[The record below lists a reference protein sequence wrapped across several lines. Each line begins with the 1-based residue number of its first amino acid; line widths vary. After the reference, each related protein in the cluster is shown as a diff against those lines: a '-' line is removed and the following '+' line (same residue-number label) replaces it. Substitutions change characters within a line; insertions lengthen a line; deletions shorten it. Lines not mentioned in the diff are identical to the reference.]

1 MRGFYFITDAGLS
14 RAGNLSDV
22 REAVAAGVR
31 VVQYRDKHRHPDEI
45 RQEARRLRE
54 LCREVLFLVNDRVD
68 VALWVDADGVH
79 LGQDDLPY
87 EAARELLGPDKIIG
101 ITVHNVREAREV
113 AARGADYLGVSPIFP
128 TRTKADAGAAGGLG
142 LLREIRR
149 EVAVPLIAIGG
160 INLDNAREVIRA
172 GADGLCAIS
181 AVVTRSQVRVEI
193 ARFQA
198 LFQESPATGGR
209 RAAGRDK
216 SRRGMTG

>member
-1 MRGFYFITDAGLS
+1 MHGFYFITDAGLS

-31 VVQYRDKHRHPDEI
+31 VVQYRDKRGHPDKLRE
-45 RQEARRLRE
+45 EARLLRE

-68 VALWVDADGVH
+68 LALMVDADGVH
-79 LGQDDLPY
+79 LGQEDLPY
-87 EAARELLGPDKIIG
+87 EAARERLGPDKIIG
-101 ITVHNVREAREV
+101 ITVHNVREAREA

-149 EVAVPLIAIGG
+149 EVTVPLIAIGG
-160 INLDNAREVIRA
+160 INLGNAREVLRA

-181 AVVTRSQVRVEI
+181 AVVTRSQVRAEI
-193 ARFQA
+193 AKFQA
-198 LFQESPATGGR
+198 LFQESLENTG
-209 RAAGRDK
+209 AGRPGPNPQGVV
-216 SRRGMTG
+216 R